1 VAYKVVLTYDVGPTD
16 AEEKALGEVGA
27 ELIKAD
33 WKTEDELVR
42 ICRDTDAIA
51 VLIGPATPIT
61 KRVIDA
67 MPNLKIVTGKF
78 FQKPEGL
85 SSLLVSY
92 GG

>member
-1 VAYKVVLTYDVGPTD
+1 
-16 AEEKALGEVGA
+16 
-27 ELIKAD
+27 
-33 WKTEDELVR
+33 LVR

-85 SSLLVSY
+85 SSLPVSY